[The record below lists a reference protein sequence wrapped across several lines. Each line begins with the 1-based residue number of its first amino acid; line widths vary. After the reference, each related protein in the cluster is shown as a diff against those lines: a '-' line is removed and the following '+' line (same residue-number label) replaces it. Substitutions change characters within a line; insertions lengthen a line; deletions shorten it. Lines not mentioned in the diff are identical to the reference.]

1 MNKGQGA
8 IARTNKVEPAA
19 AATVTGANNGLSL
32 SGTTVQ
38 LGGPLVQNTA
48 IDQAGAFNFEI
59 DLNGGARGLFIDS
72 VGFLFQLGDL
82 APLSAGTNIQ
92 IDASANDTVLFKT
105 GGDTGTNFFEFNN
118 GSLFYTY
125 GDIAN
130 ANNGFV
136 SFLDDPAKL
145 FSISGNAGAESLL
158 ILDGQNFRYRVGD
171 IGLLNAGT
179 QIDINDPVISI
190 GDVTTFGNGTTFVVD
205 EQQARFTMNSVGGTW
220 FFIDTNSR
228 FIIGDVNIINNGTKI
243 DINDGFASQRVTIS
257 ANNGLFLIGDTTLI
271 HTGTTLTNN
280 AGAAAG
286 TLLNAPA
293 AGNPTKWIPIDD
305 NGTIRNIPAW

>member
-38 LGGPLVQNTA
+38 LGGALIQNTA
-48 IDQAGAFNFEI
+48 IDLAGAFNFEI

-105 GGDTGTNFFEFNN
+105 GGDIGTNFLEFNN
-118 GSLFYTY
+118 GSFFYTY
-125 GDIAN
+125 GDIVN
-130 ANNGFV
+130 ANNGLV
-136 SFLDDPAKL
+136 SLLDSAGL
-145 FSISGNAGAESLL
+145 VYSITSNAGASTFFL
-158 ILDGQNFRYRVGD
+158 ISPNTGLYQLGD
-171 IGLLNAGT
+171 ISGSVNDT
-179 QIDINDPVISI
+179 FFTVDDINGLIYTSKTGDIYGLRIDFTNRTYQLGQIPGSGSNATYLVVDDAAQ
-190 GDVTTFGNGTTFVVD
+190 DVT
-205 EQQARFTMNSVGGTW
+205 MYNSAG
-220 FFIDTNSR
+220 
-228 FIIGDVNIINNGTKI
+228 
-243 DINDGFASQRVTIS
+243 A
-257 ANNGLFLIGDTTLI
+257 GLFLTANENGLLLLNMSGQIMRVNTAF
-271 HTGTTLTNN
+271 TNN
-280 AGAAAG
+280 AGVAAG